1 MTRRGC
7 GYGYAYG
14 GSYACSYC
22 NHTLYPQ
29 AGGEFCG
36 HVNEMASRFLQIPA
50 ATGYL
55 LMCFFV
61 CFVLSS
67 MRWPLRAA
75 CTFMTT
81 LVPRDCRPKGR
92 SPSFARVP
100 VPYSSAEGN
109 DPAVGRG
116 VPQAVFYIQ
125 VVSCRCTCS
134 RITNTRVT
142 GYRTLAA
149 LASDSP
155 PRASV
160 IASRMPR
167 PGAPRPVPTGRDRP
181 RRAARSRDKNP
192 PAESCTRFAPPLFSF
207 WQPQRAVKGRIA
219 RVARG
224 GGCTG
229 FPP

>member
-1 MTRRGC
+1 
-7 GYGYAYG
+7 
-14 GSYACSYC
+14 
-22 NHTLYPQ
+22 
-29 AGGEFCG
+29 
-36 HVNEMASRFLQIPA
+36 
-50 ATGYL
+50 
-55 LMCFFV
+55 
-61 CFVLSS
+61 

-75 CTFMTT
+75 CTSMTL

-100 VPYSSAEGN
+100 VPYSPAEGN
-109 DPAVGRG
+109 DPAVGKPSINSGRFL
-116 VPQAVFYIQ
+116 QMHVF
-125 VVSCRCTCS
+125 TH
-134 RITNTRVT
+134 NEHRVT

-160 IASRMPR
+160 IASRVPR
-167 PGAPRPVPTGRDRP
+167 PGAPRPAETGRDRP

-192 PAESCTRFAPPLFSF
+192 PAESCIRFAPPLFSF

-219 RVARG
+219 RVAYGRVLV
-224 GGCTG
+224 G